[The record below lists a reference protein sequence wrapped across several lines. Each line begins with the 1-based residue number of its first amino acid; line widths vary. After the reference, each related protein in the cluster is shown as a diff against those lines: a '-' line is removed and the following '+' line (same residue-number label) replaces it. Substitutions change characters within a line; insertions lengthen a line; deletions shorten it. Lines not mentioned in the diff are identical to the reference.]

1 MEYLPQNLHDYLIEN
16 RDNLD
21 KQQLVEFAYDIAKG
35 MSYLHQNNIIHRDL
49 KSFNILV
56 SSKCRNDIC
65 PEHCHYHPHVY

>member
-1 MEYLPQNLHDYLIEN
+1 MVSFYGYCTEPNAIVMEYLPQNLHDYLIEN
-16 RDNLD
+16 RGNLD

-56 SSKCRNDIC
+56 RQ
-65 PEHCHYHPHVY
+65 Y